1 MPYELLAPVASISA
15 LLFAAYSAWR
25 VLKGETGTA
34 RMNDISDAIRDGAM
48 TYLRKQYKTIA
59 IFVTI
64 SAIALGFTLGAF
76 TALAFVTGAIFSA
89 LAGYIGMAVAV
100 RANVRTTQAVR
111 SGLLGGALM
120 TAFQGG
126 TVMGMMVVGL
136 ALLGVYLLYLAS
148 GDPFEVV
155 GFGVGASLVGLF
167 SRVGGGIYTKAADI
181 GADLV
186 GKIEAGIPEDDPRNP
201 GVIADLVGDNVGD
214 VAGMGADLFES
225 NVGSILAAMLI
236 GVMKAREYGG
246 EGVVFPLAFQAA
258 GILATILGMLLV
270 RAWKGANPQT
280 ALNRGMFASGILAT
294 IAAFFLTKGMFG
306 RLNVFYA
313 ALSGITAA
321 VLIGLITQYYTSS
334 DKSPV
339 RAIAKSSQTGSAT
352 TILTGLA
359 MGMKSAALPVL
370 VICGAILLAYK
381 FAGVYGVAIAAL
393 GMQSIAGIIVAVDAF
408 GPIVDNASGI
418 AEMAGLGPEVR
429 RTTDALDAVG
439 NTTKAICKGFAISD
453 AGFETIAL
461 FLVYMLHAR
470 LETVLLTD
478 PSVVIGL
485 FIGGILPFVYCGLC
499 LQAVGT
505 TAFQMVE
512 EIRRQFREIPG
523 LKGGKAKPDY
533 AKCVDISTAAAL
545 RNLLAP
551 GLVAI
556 ATPIIIGFTIGP
568 EAVGG
573 LLIGSIVTAFPMAI
587 FMAYSGTA
595 WDNAKKFI
603 EEGHLGG
610 KGSPAHHAAVVG
622 DNIGDPFK
630 DTAGPSLDVLMTILT
645 TVSILFSSLFLR
657 RLSLY

>member
-1 MPYELLAPVASISA
+1 
-15 LLFAAYSAWR
+15 
-25 VLKGETGTA
+25 
-34 RMNDISDAIRDGAM
+34 
-48 TYLRKQYKTIA
+48 
-59 IFVTI
+59 
-64 SAIALGFTLGAF
+64 
-76 TALAFVTGAIFSA
+76 
-89 LAGYIGMAVAV
+89 
-100 RANVRTTQAVR
+100 
-111 SGLLGGALM
+111 
-120 TAFQGG
+120 
-126 TVMGMMVVGL
+126 
-136 ALLGVYLLYLAS
+136 
-148 GDPFEVV
+148 
-155 GFGVGASLVGLF
+155 
-167 SRVGGGIYTKAADI
+167 
-181 GADLV
+181 
-186 GKIEAGIPEDDPRNP
+186 
-201 GVIADLVGDNVGD
+201 
-214 VAGMGADLFES
+214 
-225 NVGSILAAMLI
+225 
-236 GVMKAREYGG
+236 
-246 EGVVFPLAFQAA
+246 
-258 GILATILGMLLV
+258 
-270 RAWKGANPQT
+270 
-280 ALNRGMFASGILAT
+280 
-294 IAAFFLTKGMFG
+294 
-306 RLNVFYA
+306 
-313 ALSGITAA
+313 
-321 VLIGLITQYYTSS
+321 
-334 DKSPV
+334 
-339 RAIAKSSQTGSAT
+339 
-352 TILTGLA
+352 
-359 MGMKSAALPVL
+359 
-370 VICGAILLAYK
+370 
-381 FAGVYGVAIAAL
+381 
-393 GMQSIAGIIVAVDAF
+393 MQSIAGIIVAVDAF

-478 PSVVIGL
+478 PAVVIGL

-523 LKGGKAKPDY
+523 LKEGRARPDY
-533 AKCVDISTAAAL
+533 ARCVDISTAAAL

-610 KGSPAHHAAVVG
+610 KGSSTHHAAVVG

-630 DTAGPSLDVLMTILT
+630 DTSGPSLDVLMTILT
-645 TVSILFSSLFLR
+645 TVSILFSSMFLR
-657 RLSLY
+657 RLLLY

>member
-1 MPYELLAPVASISA
+1 MTYELLAPMASISA

-100 RANVRTTQAVR
+100 RANVRTTQAAR
-111 SGLLGGALM
+111 GGASGALM

-167 SRVGGGIYTKAADI
+167 ARVGGGIYTKAADI

-236 GVMKAREYGG
+236 GVIGATQYGR
-246 EGVVFPLAFQAA
+246 EGVIFPLAFQAA
-258 GILATILGMLLV
+258 GIFSTILGMLLV
-270 RAWKGANPQT
+270 RAWKGADPQT

-294 IAAFFLTKGMFG
+294 IAACFLAQGMFG

-321 VLIGLITQYYTSS
+321 VLIGLITQYYTSL

-352 TILTGLA
+352 TILAGLA

-429 RTTDALDAVG
+429 RTTDALDSVG

-478 PSVVIGL
+478 PAVIIGL

-523 LKGGKAKPDY
+523 LKEGRAKPDY
-533 AKCVDISTAAAL
+533 ARCVDISTAAAL

-610 KGSPAHHAAVVG
+610 KGSSTHHAAVVG

-630 DTAGPSLDVLMTILT
+630 DTSGPSLDVLMTILT
-645 TVSILFSSLFLR
+645 TVSILFSALFLR
-657 RLSLY
+657 RLSL

>member
-1 MPYELLAPVASISA
+1 
-15 LLFAAYSAWR
+15 
-25 VLKGETGTA
+25 
-34 RMNDISDAIRDGAM
+34 
-48 TYLRKQYKTIA
+48 
-59 IFVTI
+59 
-64 SAIALGFTLGAF
+64 
-76 TALAFVTGAIFSA
+76 
-89 LAGYIGMAVAV
+89 
-100 RANVRTTQAVR
+100 
-111 SGLLGGALM
+111 
-120 TAFQGG
+120 
-126 TVMGMMVVGL
+126 
-136 ALLGVYLLYLAS
+136 
-148 GDPFEVV
+148 
-155 GFGVGASLVGLF
+155 
-167 SRVGGGIYTKAADI
+167 
-181 GADLV
+181 
-186 GKIEAGIPEDDPRNP
+186 
-201 GVIADLVGDNVGD
+201 
-214 VAGMGADLFES
+214 
-225 NVGSILAAMLI
+225 
-236 GVMKAREYGG
+236 
-246 EGVVFPLAFQAA
+246 
-258 GILATILGMLLV
+258 
-270 RAWKGANPQT
+270 
-280 ALNRGMFASGILAT
+280 
-294 IAAFFLTKGMFG
+294 MFG

-321 VLIGLITQYYTSS
+321 VLVGLITQYYTSS
-334 DKSPV
+334 DKPPV
-339 RAIAKSSQTGSAT
+339 RAIAESSQTGAAT

-370 VICGAILLAYK
+370 VICGAILLAHE

-418 AEMAGLGPEVR
+418 AEMAGLGPKVR
-429 RTTDALDAVG
+429 RTTDALDSVG

-461 FLVYMLHAR
+461 FLVYTLHAH

-523 LKGGKAKPDY
+523 LKEGRARPDY
-533 AKCVDISTAAAL
+533 ARCVDISTAAAL

-551 GLVAI
+551 GLIAI
-556 ATPIIIGFTIGP
+556 AIPIIMGFTLGP

-587 FMAYSGTA
+587 FMAYAGTA

-603 EEGHLGG
+603 EVGHLGG
-610 KGSPAHHAAVVG
+610 KGSLTHLAAVIG
-622 DNIGDPFK
+622 DSVGDPFK

-645 TVSILFSSLFLR
+645 TVSILFAPLFLK
-657 RLSLY
+657 RL

>member
-1 MPYELLAPVASISA
+1 MASISA

-25 VLKGETGTA
+25 VLKEETGTA
-34 RMNDISDAIRDGAM
+34 RMNDISQAIREGAM
-48 TYLRKQYKTIA
+48 TYLRKQYTTIA
-59 IFVTI
+59 IFVAI
-64 SAIALGFTLGAF
+64 SATALGLVLGAF
-76 TALAFVTGAIFSA
+76 TALAFVTGAICSA

-100 RANVRTTQAVR
+100 RANVRTTQAAR
-111 SGLLGGALM
+111 GGLGGALM
-120 TAFQGG
+120 IAFRGG

-136 ALLGVYLLYLAS
+136 ALLGIYLLYLAS

-167 SRVGGGIYTKAADI
+167 ARVGGGIYTKAADI

-186 GKIEAGIPEDDPRNP
+186 GKIELGIPEDDPRNP

-236 GVMKAREYGG
+236 GVIGVTKYGR
-246 EGVVFPLAFQAA
+246 EGVIFPLAFQAA
-258 GILATILGMLLV
+258 GIFATILGILLV
-270 RAWKGANPQT
+270 RARKGDNPQT
-280 ALNRGMFASGILAT
+280 ALNRGMFASGILVT
-294 IAAFFLTKGMFG
+294 IAAYFLAQGMFG
-306 RLNVFYA
+306 GLNVFYA

-321 VLIGLITQYYTSS
+321 VLLGLITQYHTSS
-334 DKSPV
+334 DSPPV
-339 RAIAKSSQTGSAT
+339 RAIAVSSQTGSAT
-352 TILTGLA
+352 AILTGLA
-359 MGMKSAALPVL
+359 MGMRSAALPVA
-370 VICGAILLAYK
+370 VICGAIFLAHR
-381 FAGVYGVAIAAL
+381 FADVYGVAIAAL

-418 AEMAGLGPEVR
+418 AEMAGLGLEVR
-429 RTTDALDAVG
+429 RTTAALDTVG

-461 FLVYMLHAR
+461 FLVYMLHAH

-478 PSVVIGL
+478 PAVVIGL
-485 FIGGILPFVYCGLC
+485 FIGGVLPFVFSGLC
-499 LQAVGT
+499 LQAVGK
-505 TAFQMVE
+505 TAIQMVE

-523 LKGGKAKPDY
+523 LKEGRAKPDY
-533 AKCVDISTAAAL
+533 ARCVDISTGAAL

-551 GLVAI
+551 GLIAI
-556 ATPIIIGFTIGP
+556 AIPLTVGFTLGP

-573 LLIGSIVTAFPMAI
+573 LLIGSIITAFPMAI
-587 FMAYSGTA
+587 FMAYAGTA

-610 KGSPAHHAAVVG
+610 KYSLTHRAAVVA
-622 DNIGDPFK
+622 DTIGDPFK

-645 TVSILFSSLFLR
+645 TVSILFAPLFLK
-657 RLSLY
+657 RL